1 MVEAHSKII
10 SFASYIPE
18 NYVPIDDFAAPADMP
33 SKLDLNRITGLEGHR
48 RSKENEGTLEL
59 ALQAATKCIER
70 SKVDVAD
77 IDLVIN
83 CAVGSL
89 CSELRSK
96 LSPSLANLIAEKLDQ
111 ANVVLIALIDRIR
124 MLDNDIIR
132 LKSKINTV
140 IELQELEKKKDEKKE
155 ENAK

>member
-1 MVEAHSKII
+1 M
-10 SFASYIPE
+10 
-18 NYVPIDDFAAPADMP
+18 
-33 SKLDLNRITGLEGHR
+33 LDV
-48 RSKENEGTLEL
+48 
-59 ALQAATKCIER
+59 IE
-70 SKVDVAD
+70 
-77 IDLVIN
+77 LVIEYGFPIV
-83 CAVGSL
+83 AVVGMGWFIWFIYNYIT
-89 CSELRSK
+89 
-96 LSPSLANLIAEKLDQ
+96 NLIAEKLDQ